1 MLGPRL
7 RDIAPKARTM
17 WCVFDN
23 PRAASGPSNAAVT
36 VRGTMSDAAHDAPIS
51 AQRPVYLTREGGHFR
66 LAFPY
71 ERGVVDRVKAMPY
84 ARFDRESRSWTVPV
98 CTQVL
103 EALRLMDAEGLCD
116 VAPDDLLAEG
126 ERVHPVAPAV
136 LRSGTDR
143 RPFRVQVGIRD
154 ERLFSRLRTVPG
166 SSWDKGTQSLTY
178 PPTSAAALGELV
190 DRGVVADPDKVL
202 SPSGV
207 SVSFDARSGRFVA
220 RGDRRAQAALDK
232 YFPGTDV
239 VAAWVE
245 RGLDAG
251 FADST
256 SEEIYR
262 GELARTAD
270 SSPAIAG
277 LQEPLFEYQAR
288 NVAVALERSGLGVWD
303 APGLGKTATGIGW
316 GHELVV
322 NRSEAQRVVVVCPA
336 TLRTQWAREIS
347 RFTGAEDVVV
357 VDGDSKKRR
366 RAYQAAADA
375 RWVVLHWDI
384 LSRDL
389 AQIEPLVRGAAL
401 VFDEAHRAKSHTA
414 QRTKA
419 ANKLSRVAGRRLALS
434 GTPVVN
440 RPDEWYAVLSLAVP
454 GCLGAPLEFMDR
466 YMYRGRFGG
475 FEGARNLE
483 ELRERSRI
491 HFIRHTKSEVAT
503 HLPPLL
509 VEHQPLDATARYAA
523 LLRQV
528 HRDARDEIRAAA
540 LERAGRGRAG
550 RNVLDGYDNEEVAAG
565 AEMTA
570 VGMLRL
576 ICSSPRLL
584 QASDSTSAEALIEAG
599 LVPDEDGPKMEWLR
613 ERAGEWQLAGERAVV
628 FTFSK
633 RMADLICERFAE
645 DGIRHVSYTG
655 STSDRDREA
664 AVAAFTSDGTEDDP
678 GPTCFVAT
686 DAAAEGLN
694 LGRHCSLLVNV
705 DVPWQPAVLEQR
717 SNRIHRVDGTHS
729 SYLVVNLT
737 VAGTME
743 EGLVRMISRKVDLA
757 DTLLGEQGGR
767 DRTVGRRR
775 RGVRTEDYLAG
786 AIDEHFQEIGG
797 P

>member
-1 MLGPRL
+1 
-7 RDIAPKARTM
+7 
-17 WCVFDN
+17 
-23 PRAASGPSNAAVT
+23 
-36 VRGTMSDAAHDAPIS
+36 
-51 AQRPVYLTREGGHFR
+51 VYLTREGGHFR

-71 ERGVVDRVKAMPY
+71 ARELVERIKTLPY
-84 ARFDRESRSWTVPV
+84 ARFDRESRSWTAPV

-103 EALRLMDAEGLCD
+103 DVLRSMDAEGLCD
-116 VAPDDLLAEG
+116 VAPDDLLQDG

-136 LRSGTDR
+136 LRAGTDR
-143 RPFRVQVGIRD
+143 RPFRVQVGVRD
-154 ERLFSRLRTVPG
+154 DRVFSRLRTVPG

-207 SVSFDARSGRFVA
+207 SVSFDARSGKFVA
-220 RGDRRAQAALDK
+220 RGDLRAQSALER
-232 YFPGTDV
+232 YFPATDV
-239 VAAWVE
+239 VDAWRG
-245 RGLDAG
+245 RGLDVG

-262 GELARTAD
+262 GELARVSD
-270 SSPAIAG
+270 SPVGIDG
-277 LQEPLFEYQAR
+277 LLEPLFDYQAR

-316 GHELVV
+316 GHELAA
-322 NRSEAQRVVVVCPA
+322 NRGEVQRVVVVCPA
-336 TLRTQWAREIS
+336 TLRTQWAREIT

-366 RAYQAAADA
+366 RAYEAADTS
-375 RWVVLHWDI
+375 RWIVLHWDI
-384 LSRDL
+384 LSRDFAL
-389 AQIEPLVRGAAL
+389 IEPLVRGAAL

-419 ANKLSRVAGRRLALS
+419 ANKLSKIAARRLALS

-440 RPDEWYAVLSLAVP
+440 RPDEWYSVLSLAVP

-475 FEGARNLE
+475 FEGARNLD

-491 HFIRHTKSEVAT
+491 HFIRHTKAEVAT

-523 LLRQV
+523 LLRRV

-540 LERAGRGRAG
+540 LEQAGRRTSGH
-550 RNVLDGYDNEEVAAG
+550 NVVDGYDCEEVAAG

-570 VGMLRL
+570 VSMLRL
-576 ICSSPRLL
+576 LCSSPRLL

-613 ERAGEWQLAGERAVV
+613 ERAGEWQLAGDRAVI

-633 RMADLICERFAE
+633 RMADLICERFTA

-655 STSDRDREA
+655 STNDKDRET
-664 AVAAFTSDGTEDDP
+664 AVEAFTTAATVDDP

-694 LGRHCSLLVNV
+694 LGRCCSLLVNV

-757 DTLLGEQGGR
+757 DTLLGERGGR
-767 DRTVGRRR
+767 ERTVGRRR
-775 RGVRTEDYLAG
+775 RGLRTEEFLAE
-786 AIDEHFQEIGG
+786 ALDEHFGSVGDE
-797 P
+797 